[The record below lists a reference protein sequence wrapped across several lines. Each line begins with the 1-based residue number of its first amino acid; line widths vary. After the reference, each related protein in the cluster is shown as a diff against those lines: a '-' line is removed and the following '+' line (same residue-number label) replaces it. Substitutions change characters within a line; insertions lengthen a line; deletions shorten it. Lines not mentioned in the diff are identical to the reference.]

1 MISVI
6 IVLYRTPLKKIQEI
20 KKYKQFKLYIFEQEG
35 SNIREKFLKKK
46 LKFEFEYFFSKK
58 NIGLSKAINF
68 LINKVDTK
76 YCLVTEPDIEI
87 SLKDIFILEKFIKK
101 NKKYIIAGPTY
112 IHNKK
117 KPKVRNIKKDY
128 KIKNFIDPSCVL
140 FDVKLFKEIK
150 FYDDDYPFYWG
161 DIDLMKRINDT
172 TYKII
177 ELQKVFVLHEQNAST
192 SNNLKI
198 NLYKD
203 INFKFGEILF
213 DYKHKKFRII
223 KILRQLAQN
232 LIFLL
237 INLLLLNE
245 KTQKNLGNL
254 LGIFKFIIFI
264 FLRKLKM
271 K

>member
-1 MISVI
+1 M
-6 IVLYRTPLKKIQEI
+6 
-20 KKYKQFKLYIFEQEG
+20 
-35 SNIREKFLKKK
+35 
-46 LKFEFEYFFSKK
+46 
-58 NIGLSKAINF
+58 
-68 LINKVDTK
+68 
-76 YCLVTEPDIEI
+76 
-87 SLKDIFILEKFIKK
+87 
-101 NKKYIIAGPTY
+101 
-112 IHNKK
+112 
-117 KPKVRNIKKDY
+117 
-128 KIKNFIDPSCVL
+128 
-140 FDVKLFKEIK
+140 K